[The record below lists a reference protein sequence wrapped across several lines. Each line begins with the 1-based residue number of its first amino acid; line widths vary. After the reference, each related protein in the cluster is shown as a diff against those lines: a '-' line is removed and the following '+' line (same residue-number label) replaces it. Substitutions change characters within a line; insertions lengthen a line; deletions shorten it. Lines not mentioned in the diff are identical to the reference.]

1 LSNIGGGV
9 GVSRRSRSE
18 GWVAI
23 SWRETGGPP
32 VQAPTRR
39 GFGTRLLATALQ
51 AQGGEVRSEFAPD
64 GFAAELEMPID

>member
-1 LSNIGGGV
+1 
-9 GVSRRSRSE
+9 
-18 GWVAI
+18 VAI